1 MKWHKVILDIS
12 MRLVHLNS
20 PMYEKV
26 TVHLLAITC
35 IKASLHHLVE
45 RKIEE
50 IHCDVPHLKQAWSV
64 LIKII
69 TGCHYRSNDA

>member
-26 TVHLLAITC
+26 TLHLLAITR

-50 IHCDVPHLKQAWSV
+50 IHCDVHP
-64 LIKII
+64 
-69 TGCHYRSNDA
+69 

>member
-26 TVHLLAITC
+26 TLHLLAITR

-50 IHCDVPHLKQAWSV
+50 IHCDVPPLSKHGQ
-64 LIKII
+64 
-69 TGCHYRSNDA
+69 Y